1 MSAPECTGTAA
12 EDWFLLRPV
21 TLLGPRGPVEIC
33 AFLSAEDNETVVV
46 QVFTDDWDAAGT
58 GVRLSY
64 NDADAVDFR
73 R

>member
-1 MSAPECTGTAA
+1 VSVSERPGAGAK
-12 EDWFLLRPV
+12 DWFLLPPV
-21 TLLGPRGPVEIC
+21 TLLGPRGPMEIC
-33 AFLSAEDNETVVV
+33 AFVSAEDGETVVV